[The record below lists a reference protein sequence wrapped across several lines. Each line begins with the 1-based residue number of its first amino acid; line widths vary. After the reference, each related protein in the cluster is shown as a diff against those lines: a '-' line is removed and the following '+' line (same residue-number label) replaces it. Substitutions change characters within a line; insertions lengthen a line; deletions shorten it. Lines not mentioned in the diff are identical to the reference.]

1 MNVQKTVKMKKHA
14 RKAIRVPRNKIGPEG
29 KRKKGW
35 KITEDPHFCPVFDG
49 RPEFVYHPARMLSRN
64 IVGVWSRAERNDFP
78 SKVLARWSWKAEAK
92 YF

>member
-35 KITEDPHFCPVFDG
+35 KITEDPHFCPVLDG
-49 RPEFVYHPARMLSRN
+49 RPGFVYHPARMLSRN
-64 IVGVWSRAERNDFP
+64 IASIRSQAERNGFP
-78 SKVLARWSWKAEAK
+78 LKVLARRNWNKS
-92 YF
+92 

>member
-64 IVGVWSRAERNDFP
+64 IVGVCRCMSAYGHGQKGMTGKCFIMP
-78 SKVLARWSWKAEAK
+78 TV
-92 YF
+92 